1 MVKNWRWVINIIILT
16 ILLSCIGVIANLTA
30 SSSPSFMLSCS
41 SELFNHH
48 NDQQDSN
55 HYLLVDLLSKDGQVQ
70 VHYRYFNIDGSSAGT
85 VSMQG
90 KVNSI
95 DTENMI
101 YDISVNTKQESPLA
115 EHQQVPEHYRYLSY
129 VSNLNLSRDGMHNLS
144 LQIIEQDKA
153 KDFAVVLFQPSNTV
167 CGCRLVN

>member
-1 MVKNWRWVINIIILT
+1 MTRTWRWVINIIILA
-16 ILLSCIGVIANLTA
+16 LLISSIGVIASLT

-41 SELFNHH
+41 SELFNRN

-55 HYLLVDLLSKDGQVQ
+55 HYLLVDMLSKDGQAQ

-85 VSMQG
+85 LSMQG
-90 KVNSI
+90 QVNHI

-101 YDISVNTKQESPLA
+101 YDISVNTKQESPMA
-115 EHQQVPEHYRYLSY
+115 ENQQPPKHYQYLSY
-129 VSNLNLSRDGMHNLS
+129 VSNLNLTRDGMHNLS
-144 LQIIEQDKA
+144 VQIIEQDEA

>member
-1 MVKNWRWVINIIILT
+1 MSFSWRWLLGLVA
-16 ILLSCIGVIANLTA
+16 ILLFTTGIAGGYQLNTT
-30 SSSPSFMLSCS
+30 SPSFMLSCS
-41 SELFNHH
+41 SELYNR
-48 NDQQDSN
+48 NNETQDSN

-70 VHYRYFNIDGSSAGT
+70 VHYRYFNIDGTTAGT

-90 KVNSI
+90 QVNHI
-95 DTENMI
+95 DNQNRI

-115 EHQQVPEHYRYLSY
+115 EDQQPPEHYRYLSY

-144 LQIIEQDKA
+144 LQVLEQDDA

>member
-1 MVKNWRWVINIIILT
+1 M
-16 ILLSCIGVIANLTA
+16 
-30 SSSPSFMLSCS
+30 
-41 SELFNHH
+41 
-48 NDQQDSN
+48 
-55 HYLLVDLLSKDGQVQ
+55 DLLSKDGQAQ

-95 DTENMI
+95 DTDNMI

-115 EHQQVPEHYRYLSY
+115 ENQQPPEHYQYLSY
-129 VSNLNLSRDGMHNLS
+129 LSNLNLNRDGMHNLS
-144 LQIIEQDKA
+144 VQIIEQDEA
-153 KDFAVVLFQPSNTV
+153 KDFAVVLIQPSNTV